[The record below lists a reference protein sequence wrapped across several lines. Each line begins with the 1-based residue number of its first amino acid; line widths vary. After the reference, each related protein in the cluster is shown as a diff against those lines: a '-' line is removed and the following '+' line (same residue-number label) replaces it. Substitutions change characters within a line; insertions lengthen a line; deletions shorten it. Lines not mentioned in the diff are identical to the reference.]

1 MEGRKQ
7 VNFKFEEKEIS
18 AFLVIPL
25 PLSQVN
31 VSDNI
36 AAFSSTTRDL
46 RRFRLVLKFIN
57 NFSRSSKTKEILRII
72 EDFLKHPEKAKE
84 TLIFTENYFFVRTT
98 FRHEVLPRR
107 ETDRWRPRHKELQE
121 QKHREISLLVPE
133 ELDDGVV

>member
-107 ETDRWRPRHKELQE
+107 ETDRWRPRELQE

>member
-36 AAFSSTTRDL
+36 AAFSSTIRDL

-72 EDFLKHPEKAKE
+72 EDFLKHPEKAPIAFMM
-84 TLIFTENYFFVRTT
+84 TCAFFCAQHVGERSTG
-98 FRHEVLPRR
+98 
-107 ETDRWRPRHKELQE
+107 W
-121 QKHREISLLVPE
+121 
-133 ELDDGVV
+133 